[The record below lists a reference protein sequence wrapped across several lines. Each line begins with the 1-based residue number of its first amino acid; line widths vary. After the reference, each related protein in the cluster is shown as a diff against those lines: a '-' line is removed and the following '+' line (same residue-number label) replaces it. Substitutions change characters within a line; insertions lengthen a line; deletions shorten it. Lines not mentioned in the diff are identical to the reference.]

1 MMPRRR
7 IAYAWLALGIAFTG
21 ALLIAPSFTHAESD
35 QAKAR
40 LADRSD
46 DIRIEFEQKLSEAV
60 RDGKITVEQK
70 DLLLAKHD
78 EIQRKIDAIQKLP
91 EHLRMEAMEILNEET
106 RQWLKDKGLDTL
118 FLRHHEKHPKEHH
131 GFATHHR

>member
-21 ALLIAPSFTHAESD
+21 ALLIAPSFTHAGSD

-46 DIRIEFEQKLSEAV
+46 DIRNEFEQKLSEAV
-60 RDGKITVEQK
+60 RDGKITEEQK
-70 DLLLAKHD
+70 ELLLAKHD
-78 EIQRKIDAIQKLP
+78 EIQRRIDDIQKLP
-91 EHLRMEAMEILNEET
+91 EHLRIEAMEILNEET
-106 RQWLKDKGLDTL
+106 RQWLKDQGLDTL
-118 FLRHHEKHPKEHH
+118 FLKHHERHPKEHR
-131 GFATHHR
+131 GFTTH